1 MALLQNLDLR
11 NSLVVVFVYIP
22 ILYCIGWLTYAR
34 TLHPL
39 AKVPGPI
46 WPAISRTWLMYRMY
60 QGDLEMHMRA
70 MHKRFKRPV
79 HDRRLRADMLQSVFP
94 SLRVEGCFAKR
105 RWYRNNVNFWA
116 PETTC

>member
-1 MALLQNLDLR
+1 MALFQNLDLW
-11 NSLVVVFVYIP
+11 NSLVIFFIYIP
-22 ILYCIGWLTYAR
+22 IPYCIGWLTYTR

-70 MHKRFKRPV
+70 MHNRFEFPV
-79 HDRRLRADMLQSVFP
+79 LDPWLRADVL
-94 SLRVEGCFAKR
+94 
-105 RWYRNNVNFWA
+105 
-116 PETTC
+116 

>member
-1 MALLQNLDLR
+1 MALFSNLDLW

-22 ILYCIGWLTYAR
+22 ILYCIGWLIYAR

-46 WPAISRTWLMYRMY
+46 WPATSRTWLMYRMY

-70 MHKRFKRPV
+70 MHKRFEC
-79 HDRRLRADMLQSVFP
+79 SV
-94 SLRVEGCFAKR
+94 LGR
-105 RWYRNNVNFWA
+105 
-116 PETTC
+116 

>member
-1 MALLQNLDLR
+1 MALFQDLDLW
-11 NSLVVVFVYIP
+11 NSLVVVVVVFIYIP

-70 MHKRFKRPV
+70 MNKRFELSILGRWV
-79 HDRRLRADMLQSVFP
+79 RADAL
-94 SLRVEGCFAKR
+94 
-105 RWYRNNVNFWA
+105 
-116 PETTC
+116 

>member
-1 MALLQNLDLR
+1 MALFQDLDLW
-11 NSLVVVFVYIP
+11 NSLVVVVVVFIYIP

-60 QGDLEMHMRA
+60 QGDLEVHMRA
-70 MHKRFKRPV
+70 MHKRFEFPWF
-79 HDRRLRADMLQSVFP
+79 QSMGE
-94 SLRVEGCFAKR
+94 S
-105 RWYRNNVNFWA
+105 
-116 PETTC
+116 

>member
-1 MALLQNLDLR
+1 MALFQNIDLW
-11 NSLVVVFVYIP
+11 NFLVVFFVYIP

-39 AKVPGPI
+39 AKVPGPM

-70 MHKRFKRPV
+70 MHKRFRRPV
-79 HDRRLRADMLQSVFP
+79 FDRWLRADML
-94 SLRVEGCFAKR
+94 
-105 RWYRNNVNFWA
+105 
-116 PETTC
+116 